1 MLSTRW
7 PSWPQFTVAE
17 QTAVTQVLQSGK
29 VNYWTGEECRHFERE
44 FADWCGSKKAIALT
58 NGSVAIELALKGLGI
73 GLGDE
78 VLVTPRSFIASA
90 SSVNLVGATPVFA
103 DVDADSQNVTV
114 ETLAAA
120 LTPRTKAIIAV
131 HLAGWPCDML
141 RIMQFAQ
148 AHGLK
153 VIEDCAQA
161 HGAAINGQPVGSF
174 GDAAAWSFCQDK
186 IMSTGGEGGML
197 TTNDEALWDW
207 AWSYKDHGKSFDA
220 VYRREHPPGFRW
232 LHETIGTN
240 WRMLEIQAAIGR
252 IQLQRM
258 GDWHAARARSAAIWQ
273 ERLSRWPCLRI
284 PVPPAAM
291 RHAWYRFYAFVRP
304 QALRADWSRDRVM
317 AAINEA
323 GVPCFSGSCPE
334 IYRERAF
341 AGPGALRMP
350 VARHLGET
358 SLAWLTHPT
367 LETSHIHAMADAVDA
382 VLAQACGV

>member
-1 MLSTRW
+1 MISTRW
-7 PSWPQFTVAE
+7 PSWPHFSPEEIAAT
-17 QTAVTQVLQSGK
+17 TQVLQSGK

-44 FADWCGSKKAIALT
+44 FAAWCGSSKAIALT

-73 GLGDE
+73 GPDDE

-103 DVDADSQNVTV
+103 DVDADSQNITV

-131 HLAGWPCDML
+131 HLAGWPCDMPAIL
-141 RIMQFAQ
+141 DFAG
-148 AHGLK
+148 AHHLK

-161 HGAAINGQPVGSF
+161 HGAAINGQLVGSF
-174 GDAAAWSFCQDK
+174 GNAAAWSFCQDK

-220 VYRREHPPGFRW
+220 VYRREHPAGFRW
-232 LHETIGTN
+232 LHESIGTN
-240 WRMLEIQAAIGR
+240 WRMLEIQGAIGR
-252 IQLQRM
+252 IQLQKM
-258 GDWHAARARSAAIWQ
+258 PDWQAARTRNAALWC

-284 PVPPAAM
+284 AMPPASM

-304 QALRADWSRDRVM
+304 EALKADWSRDRLM
-317 AAINEA
+317 AAINAA

-341 AGPGALRMP
+341 AGPDAPRLP
-350 VARHLGET
+350 VAQKLGET
-358 SLAWLTHPT
+358 SLCWLTHPT
-367 LETSHIHAMADAVDA
+367 LENAHIHAMADMVDA
-382 VLAQACGV
+382 ALQAAAR